1 MLTRENETPTT
12 AKPIDIIRES
22 LVYQR
27 ERIISSLEIYLQG
40 GERPPYFINAIKP
53 KIQTLYLLIKPEF
66 DKDNKDIDT
75 KKLFQG
81 KEVEAILEFYYK
93 IDEWLNTKKLI
104 TLTSEKRLN

>member
-1 MLTRENETPTT
+1 MLERSNETATT

-27 ERIISSLEIYLQG
+27 ERIISSLETYLQG
-40 GERPPYFINAIKP
+40 GERTPYFINVIKP

-66 DKDNKDIDT
+66 DKDNNSLDT
-75 KKLFQG
+75 KELFKG
-81 KEVEAILEFYYK
+81 KEVEDLLEFYYT

-104 TLTSEKRLN
+104 TLTNEKRLQ